1 MLKALVIAVAGLM
14 LMAGVSVV
22 FAAEGDEQPAGR
34 RGRQGPQWKL
44 GVQAYTFNKFTLFEA
59 IDKAR
64 GLRLRYIEAYPG
76 QKLSPE
82 KKDVTFD
89 HNVSAEV
96 RQEVK
101 AKLEEARIQLVNYG
115 VVKLSKDEE
124 DNRKVFDFAKEM
136 GIQTIVSEP
145 EPTALEAID
154 KLAQEYKINVAIHNH
169 PKPSRYW
176 DPQVVLDAI
185 KGRSKWIGACADTG
199 HWARSGLDPV
209 ECLKKLEGHII
220 SLHFKDLNKKAP
232 DAHDVPW
239 GTGVCDV
246 KAMLTELK
254 RQNFA
259 GVFSI
264 EYEHNWLE
272 SVPEIAKCVEY
283 FHQTARELGIRTGQ
297 GRRGNRQASR

>member
-1 MLKALVIAVAGLM
+1 MLKALVIVVAGSM
-14 LMAGVSVV
+14 LMAGMSVA
-22 FAAEGDEQPAGR
+22 FAAEGDEQPSARGTR
-34 RGRQGPQWKL
+34 RGPQWKL
-44 GVQAYTFNKFTLFEA
+44 GVQAYSFNKFTFFEA
-59 IDKAR
+59 IDKAK

-96 RQEVK
+96 RKEVK

-124 DNRKVFDFAKEM
+124 DNRKVFEFAKDM

-283 FHQTARELGIRTGQ
+283 FHATARELGIRTGQ
-297 GRRGNRQASR
+297 GRRPGGR